1 MPTLLGA
8 HHLVL
13 AETYPADAY
22 DQIWPDRP
30 TSRWSK
36 RRQADRLKWRDHLL
50 SLEGPRNLKFDAT
63 VTTLIRRGFGNDDVG
78 EVRLDALV
86 ELLGMLRVLRDPDLS
101 KCATS
106 DHVRHTKGWILVPE
120 TRRSAESSVR

>member
-1 MPTLLGA
+1 MPTLVGA

-78 EVRLDALV
+78 EDRFDALV
-86 ELLGMLRVLRDPDLS
+86 GLLGMLRVLRDPDLS
-101 KCATS
+101 KCPTS
-106 DHVRHTKGWILVPE
+106 DHVRHTEGWILVPE